1 MPQLNPT
8 LAGQIDEEPESIG
21 ILDPGVYDVAL
32 VSVEARPGKVAP
44 LWTWKFEI
52 PAGQRGAGRQ
62 FYHNTSL
69 SEAARFKV
77 KETFDAFGV
86 TAGTD
91 TDLLIGRRVR
101 ALVIK
106 TIAEQGKRQGQFVNQ
121 IQELY
126 PLGGKPSGSPVKTLD
141 PDDPTAARDQ
151 HPVADTQP
159 GKDDEPPF

>member
-8 LAGQIDEEPESIG
+8 LAGAIDEEPESVG

-32 VSVEARPGKVAP
+32 LAVEARPGKVAP

-77 KETFDAFGV
+77 KEAFDAFGV
-86 TAGTD
+86 PAGTD
-91 TDLLIGRRVR
+91 TDVLIGRRVR

-126 PLGGKPSGSPVKTLD
+126 PLGAKSGSPVKTLD
-141 PDDPTAARDQ
+141 PDDPTAAREGHLD
-151 HPVADTQP
+151 ADKKP
-159 GKDDEPPF
+159 APDDEPPF

>member
-32 VSVEARPGKVAP
+32 MSVEARPGKVAP

-86 TAGTD
+86 TAATD

-106 TIAEQGKRQGQFVNQ
+106 TIAEQGKRQGQFINQ

-126 PLGGKPSGSPVKTLD
+126 PLGGKPSGSPVKVLD
-141 PDDPTAARDQ
+141 PEDPTASRESHLEQDQ
-151 HPVADTQP
+151 KP
-159 GKDDEPPF
+159 GDDEPPF